1 MGFSAKFK
9 LERGTRRE
17 RIKILGNGVCP
28 PVLEAVVRNL
38 AKEELRELRFE
49 GGLRALLCR
58 WPFSTVNSRT
68 ATP

>member
-1 MGFSAKFK
+1 MRMLQVPELLRAMGFSAKFK

-38 AKEELRELRFE
+38 AKEELRELR
-49 GGLRALLCR
+49 LRA
-58 WPFSTVNSRT
+58 
-68 ATP
+68 A